1 MSLGEILSRV
11 GRELKTKN
19 ALREHML
26 TEARRVLKLSKE
38 SIILVHRGKFK
49 AAEKR
54 VETAGGILRKTLKRL
69 EEFPELKYG
78 GAMFNACQEYAEAYI
93 FLKLEKEERFP
104 TPEEV
109 GVGFQ
114 AYLLGLADVPG
125 ELRRRALDALMAGDF
140 KGAEGRFNLMEEIY
154 GGLSTLD
161 EQIFSLV
168 SGLRRKCDVI
178 RHLLELTG
186 SDLLVEKRQ
195 QRLEKALKTL
205 EKHASKIGRK
215 RG

>member
-1 MSLGEILSRV
+1 
-11 GRELKTKN
+11 
-19 ALREHML
+19 
-26 TEARRVLKLSKE
+26 
-38 SIILVHRGKFK
+38 
-49 AAEKR
+49 
-54 VETAGGILRKTLKRL
+54 
-69 EEFPELKYG
+69 
-78 GAMFNACQEYAEAYI
+78 
-93 FLKLEKEERFP
+93 
-104 TPEEV
+104 
-109 GVGFQ
+109 
-114 AYLLGLADVPG
+114 
-125 ELRRRALDALMAGDF
+125 
-140 KGAEGRFNLMEEIY
+140 MEEIY

-205 EKHASKIGRK
+205 EQHASKIGRK